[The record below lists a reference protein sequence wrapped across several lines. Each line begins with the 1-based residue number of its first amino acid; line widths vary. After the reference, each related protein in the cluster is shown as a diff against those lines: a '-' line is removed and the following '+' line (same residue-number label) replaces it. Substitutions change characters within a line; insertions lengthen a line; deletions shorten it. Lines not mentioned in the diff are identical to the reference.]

1 MLNSVTSKT
10 IVLASTSASRQAQLQ
25 RLGLPFVVAAPNCDE
40 TPLVGETALETAQ
53 RLAIAKA
60 KSLQEAYPDALI
72 IGGDQVALLH
82 GQQLGKP
89 LTIVAAQAM
98 LSQMSGQTIEFYSA
112 LCVFNSK
119 SKVEHTHVDLTRVT
133 MRTLSVEQISRY
145 LEREPDAVFCAGAAK
160 SEGLGMALIERIE
173 SSDPN
178 GLLGLPMLKLIEFLL
193 VEGCSVL

>member
-1 MLNSVTSKT
+1 MLKSDHSKT

-40 TPLVGETALETAQ
+40 TPLEGETALATAQ
-53 RLAIAKA
+53 RLAVAKA
-60 KSLQEAYPDALI
+60 KSLQDAYPDALI

-89 LTIVAAQAM
+89 LTVPAAQAM

-112 LCVFNSK
+112 LCVFNCDN
-119 SKVEHTHVDLTRVT
+119 KVEHTHVDLTRVT
-133 MRTLSVEQISRY
+133 MRALSAGQINRY

-178 GLLGLPMLKLIEFLL
+178 GLLGLPMLKLIEFLQM
-193 VEGCSVL
+193 EGCSVL